1 MATSSTSIFDAH
13 NGTSK
18 GAHLG
23 TIRFPTG
30 TSTLIMDDILAGA
43 VYTNSG
49 RADPV
54 PSGDSMPVH
63 QFTDKRTGTAKR
75 LPLGISYV
83 TDFATYDAQL
93 MQDFHAGHVH
103 TGRAGAAAGCPF
115 CPCCRSRFLL
125 GPCSNWPPQVVR
137 HSRRRA

>member
-30 TSTLIMDDILAGA
+30 TSTPIMDDILAGA

-103 TGRAGAAAGCPF
+103 TGRAHNAANEYLGLIERAENGAPRACA
-115 CPCCRSRFLL
+115 
-125 GPCSNWPPQVVR
+125 NWTAPSSGQ
-137 HSRRRA
+137 

>member
-1 MATSSTSIFDAH
+1 MFDDSDGHLLDIFDSH

-18 GAHLG
+18 GDHLG
-23 TIRFPTG
+23 TISFPTG
-30 TSTLIMDDILAGA
+30 TSTLIMDKVLAGA

-49 RADPV
+49 LHEPDT
-54 PSGDSMPVH
+54 SGDSKLMH
-63 QFTDKRTGTAKR
+63 QFQDKRTGTAKR

-103 TGRAGAAAGCPF
+103 PDHAGAVAAP
-115 CPCCRSRFLL
+115 LL
-125 GPCSNWPPQVVR
+125 PLSK
-137 HSRRRA
+137 SLST